1 MWTKLKII
9 YDVCTFNVRNK
20 SIVRWISTKPTQ
32 TTTTTPTTT
41 SNSPVSTNTTSTSTA
56 TESTT
61 TTTTTLLEPST
72 SPVKVYIDCVA
83 NKKNIFRD
91 NKEKAGVYRFINLL
105 NNKTYIG
112 SSISLT
118 ARFRNYYQQKWM
130 ERSLARHHSNIY
142 AAILIDG
149 LKNFKLEILE
159 YCDPKDV
166 QDKEQDYMLEL
177 KPEYNICLAKSWS
190 RGYILPENREWK
202 VGNNTRS
209 ISVDITD
216 LETGLTTNYSS
227 CNSASKA
234 IGCSD
239 TAIRQRLHT
248 LDLSP
253 FRGRYIIKRKKR

>member
-1 MWTKLKII
+1 MWTKLKLI

-32 TTTTTPTTT
+32 TTTTAPTTT

-61 TTTTTLLEPST
+61 TTTTTPLEPST

-130 ERSLARHHSNIY
+130 ERSLARHGSNIY
-142 AAILIDG
+142 TAILKDG
-149 LKNFKLEILE
+149 LKNFKLEILI
-159 YCDPKDV
+159 YCDPKDLRE
-166 QDKEQDYMLEL
+166 KEQDYIVDL
-177 KPEYNICLAKSWS
+177 KPEYNIWPAKSWS
-190 RGYILPENREWK
+190 KGYIIPENKEWV
-202 VGNNTRS
+202 VGNKTRA

-216 LETGLTTNYSS
+216 LETGITTNYPS
-227 CNSASKA
+227 CNSAGKA
-234 IGCSD
+234 IGSCD
-239 TAIRQRLHT
+239 NAIRKRLHC
-248 LDLSP
+248 LDYKP
-253 FRGRYIIKRKKR
+253 FKGRYVIKRNKG